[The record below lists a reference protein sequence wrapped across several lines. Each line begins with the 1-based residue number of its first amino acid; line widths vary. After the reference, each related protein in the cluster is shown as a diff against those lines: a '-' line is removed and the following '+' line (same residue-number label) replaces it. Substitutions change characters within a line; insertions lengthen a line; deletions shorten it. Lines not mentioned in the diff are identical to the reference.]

1 MQLIKEYKSIV
12 NGLIKT
18 ISDKFKTLQ
27 KLHLIKILRQIF
39 FDHHP
44 VTYKFDVKTST
55 MLLLKNKDTINAIES
70 IFLIEYKKT
79 IKTCTNRI

>member
-44 VTYKFDVKTST
+44 VTYKFDENFHDVAFKEQGH
-55 MLLLKNKDTINAIES
+55 N
-70 IFLIEYKKT
+70 
-79 IKTCTNRI
+79 